1 MAKSLAMRTYGDRV
15 LRDTS
20 ATVPE
25 IGPELVPLFDDM
37 VETMIVEKG
46 VGLAAPQVGISKR
59 IAVINPEPGNP
70 KTLIRMVNPKI
81 LAASDELET
90 IEEGCLSV
98 PGVRGEVARHLW
110 VDVVYQDEKGETRRL
125 HAEGFLARIVQHE
138 LDHLNGVLFI
148 DRLSL
153 AKRALVKTKLK
164 GLAGL
169 KGKQRRWSG

>member
-1 MAKSLAMRTYGDRV
+1 MAKSREITTYGEKV
-15 LRDTS
+15 LRDRS

-25 IGPELVPLFDDM
+25 IGPELGSLFDDM

-46 VGLAAPQVGISKR
+46 VGLAAPQIGISKR

-81 LAASDELET
+81 VAASDELET

-98 PGVRGEVARHLW
+98 PGVRGDVARHLW
-110 VDVVYQDEKGETRRL
+110 VDVIYQDEKGETRRL
-125 HAEGFLARIVQHE
+125 HADGFLARIVQHE
-138 LDHLNGVLFI
+138 LDHLAGVLFI

-153 AKRALVKTKLK
+153 AKRALIKTKLR

-169 KGKQRRWSG
+169 KGKKQRWSG

>member
-1 MAKSLAMRTYGDRV
+1 MAKSRAITTYGEKV
-15 LRDTS
+15 LRDRS

-25 IGPELVPLFDDM
+25 IGPELGSLFDDM

-46 VGLAAPQVGISKR
+46 VGLAAPQIGISKR

-81 LAASDELET
+81 VAASDELET

-98 PGVRGEVARHLW
+98 PGVRGDVARHLW
-110 VDVVYQDEKGETRRL
+110 VDVIYQDEKGETRRL
-125 HAEGFLARIVQHE
+125 HADGFLARIVQHE
-138 LDHLNGVLFI
+138 LDHLAGVLFI

-153 AKRALVKTKLK
+153 AKRALIKTKLR

-169 KGKQRRWSG
+169 KGKKQRWSG